1 MFDALLIG
9 LAAGYAIAIP
19 VGPIALLII
28 RTAMHGGLRPGL
40 AAGAGTATV
49 DFLYAAV
56 AMLAGPV
63 LVTAIAPILFPARV
77 GAALVLMF
85 FALAATRRAG
95 ARAVATEPASTLR
108 TYLVFVGLT
117 IVNPATVIYF
127 AALAVGLPAVSADP
141 LARAAFVVAAAT
153 ASLSWQWL
161 LAGTASLFHGQIPA
175 RAERWAARVSAVIIL
190 ALALRILADAFAQR

>member
-1 MFDALLIG
+1 MFEALLIG

-49 DFLYAAV
+49 DLVYATI
-56 AMLAGPV
+56 AMLGGPV
-63 LVTAIAPILFPARV
+63 LVTAIAPMLFPARV

-85 FALAATRRAG
+85 FALATTRRASASG
-95 ARAVATEPASTLR
+95 AAVVPASALR
-108 TYLVFVGLT
+108 TYLTFVGLT

-127 AALAVGLPAVSADP
+127 AALAVGLPALSADP
-141 LARAAFVVAAAT
+141 LARASFVIAAAA

-161 LAGTASLFHGQIPA
+161 LAGTASLLHGRIPPG
-175 RAERWAARVSAVIIL
+175 AERWAARVSAVIIFG
-190 ALALRILADAFAQR
+190 LALRIAVEAFAQR